1 MRRAVTL
8 LVLLAA
14 LGVCASSGAGSVATA
29 HGSSAVEGWS
39 IVQAVEHGAVTGYLD
54 GVDCVTTA
62 TCVAVGNETTDGLA
76 RALVETLTGGVWTV
90 AKLPLAKGSA
100 AGFLFSVSCPK
111 SGRCMAVGYSYANQS
126 GHPLIES
133 QSAGNWT
140 PTLPAVAHTLGG
152 FLYGV
157 SCAAAGSC
165 VAVGN
170 TYTGLSQP
178 GTPAVTQPL
187 VETLKDGRWT
197 VTPSPSLGSDG
208 GSLNAVTCSSP
219 DTCVAV
225 GYQQTTKT
233 NGRTIVER
241 LANGTWSLTQTGKVA
256 RYTATSG
263 LTGVSCAR
271 PSTCTAVGQAPGG
284 TPIIETETGSTWSTL
299 PASAPNPNDP
309 ASGLAAVSCPSSTRC
324 LAVGELAKQMPASE
338 YAGAFGKP
346 LAALIE
352 TSTTNHWSQVDAPTQ
367 MPPASG
373 LHAISCIDRACV
385 AVGQSGNAYGNST
398 PPTDTAR
405 TLIIQT
411 S

>member
-8 LVLLAA
+8 LVLLAT

-233 NGRTIVER
+233 NGRTNCRETRKRNMVTHPDRKGSPLHRHQRSDRR
-241 LANGTWSLTQTGKVA
+241 LLRSPQHLHSRRASPGREPNHRDRDRLDLVDAAGKRAKPKRPGLRARRRLMPKLDSLPRRRRTRQTDA
-256 RYTATSG
+256 RKRVRGRLRKTTR
-263 LTGVSCAR
+263 R
-271 PSTCTAVGQAPGG
+271 PDQ
-284 TPIIETETGSTWSTL
+284 
-299 PASAPNPNDP
+299 
-309 ASGLAAVSCPSSTRC
+309 
-324 LAVGELAKQMPASE
+324 
-338 YAGAFGKP
+338 
-346 LAALIE
+346 